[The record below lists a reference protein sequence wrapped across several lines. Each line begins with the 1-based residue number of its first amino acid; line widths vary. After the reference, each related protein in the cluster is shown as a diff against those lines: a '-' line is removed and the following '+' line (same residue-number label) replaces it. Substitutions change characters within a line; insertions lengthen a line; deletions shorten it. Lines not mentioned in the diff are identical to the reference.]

1 MPNRYTRDEI
11 ILVALGMAQLANLE
25 RHDAPFGVVV
35 PEAFSL
41 QWLQDILDFWYHI
54 APFSAT
60 VVKIPINCTTNS
72 DTIILPADFILDVRN
87 GLLVQT
93 VPNDIRSYK
102 RAIRVPLQKFIN
114 RQIHTQQQAGD
125 VKYPAFYCI
134 VGDDGVITTQYQT
147 MLVAPTPTI
156 ATQCQ
161 LWYYQLPALLT
172 ATQKPKFP
180 DDYACIEYIRLRA
193 LEWAGIMTPGTAKKF
208 CTDIVAQ
215 YKAAGLLNE
224 PEDDEIPMDEQ
235 VYRRGSSNRHAVYG
249 WMGER

>member
-1 MPNRYTRDEI
+1 MPNRYNRDQ
-11 ILVALGMAQLANLE
+11 LVLTALRMAQLPNLE
-25 RHDAPFGVVV
+25 AHDAPDGIVQSD
-35 PEAFSL
+35 AFAVE
-41 QWLQDILDFWYHI
+41 WLQDILTFWYHI

-60 VVKIPINCTTNS
+60 VVKASISCTAQS
-72 DTIILPADFILDVRN
+72 DTVILPANFILDVRN

-93 VPNDIRSYK
+93 VPSDTQSYK

-114 RQIHTQQQAGD
+114 RQIHTQHADSD
-125 VKYPAFYCI
+125 VKYPAYYCI
-134 VGDDGVITTQYQT
+134 AGDDGVITTQYQT

-161 LWYYQLPALLT
+161 LWYYQLPAALQ
-172 ATQKPKFP
+172 ANQKPKFP

-193 LEWAGIMTPGTAKKF
+193 LEWAGIITPGTAKKF

-235 VYRRGSSNRHAVYG
+235 VYRRSGSNRHAVYG
-249 WMGER
+249 WMGDR